1 MFKWVYLF
9 EMSDGIGRIRH
20 LILTTNLQIPK
31 WMIFSLPDTLW
42 VYSLTAFMIITWNDN
57 PISKNAMFWMSLGP
71 ILGIAPEFGQKIGII
86 SGTFDL
92 VDLLFII
99 IASILPFLNLKKYF
113 KGGINNETKL
123 D

>member
-1 MFKWVYLF
+1 M
-9 EMSDGIGRIRH
+9 EITIGRIRH
-20 LILTTNLQIPK
+20 LILTTNLRIPK
-31 WMIFSLPDTLW
+31 WMIFSLPDALW

-57 PISKNAMFWMSLGP
+57 PMSKNAMFWMSLGP
-71 ILGIAPEFGQKIGII
+71 ILGIAPEFGQKIGIV

-113 KGGINNETKL
+113 KGGINNEKKL
-123 D
+123 A